1 VGPDLCVSR
10 VAYASVDVVLMM
22 SLGALVDLVARWV
35 GFILVGLYKAWVVFW
50 SSDASLAFMAGA
62 LVALI
67 LVILLGIIQNRP
79 VVVRVAPKYE
89 VGVAP
94 KPGVVV
100 APKSEPTAVPSVAP
114 KSALKEESVAPKP
127 EAVPEEPVAP
137 KRGLLL
143 SRGWRVS
150 KRGLLPR
157 GWRRVAPK
165 RKPRRWR
172 RIKAVLRAIFDR
184 LVPPPKKEETE
195 EEPPVRRA
203 SLRDI
208 P

>member
-1 VGPDLCVSR
+1 
-10 VAYASVDVVLMM
+10 MM

-79 VVVRVAPKYE
+79 VVVRVAPKHE

-94 KPGVVV
+94 KPGVIV
-100 APKSEPTAVPSVAP
+100 EPSVAP

-165 RKPRRWR
+165 RRPRRR
-172 RIKAVLRAIFDR
+172 GIRAVLRAIFDR
-184 LVPPPKKEETE
+184 LVPPPKKEEGKP
-195 EEPPVRRA
+195 EEPSVRRA
-203 SLRDI
+203 ATLRDI